1 MHIYTNCDFPEL
13 QYTNSQPIR
22 KQEKFQFHSNDRE
35 NASRVLTIN
44 KKSEKKDFS
53 PRCAKCK
60 KWGTFP
66 NPNPNQSI
74 VFLG

>member
-1 MHIYTNCDFPEL
+1 MEHMIG
-13 QYTNSQPIR
+13 
-22 KQEKFQFHSNDRE
+22 E
-35 NASRVLTIN
+35 NFSRLSTIN

-60 KWGTFP
+60 KWGTVP

-74 VFLG
+74 GYLVA